1 MGKQRPILEKR
12 VVTLIENVQFDTP
25 ELTQRAADILGYHI
39 DEPVKSEDL
48 PKTWKRLLEVMDE
61 KHIQPFTDSSV
72 QTYMDYV
79 VHKITIWRILDNISL
94 ATFTLSLLAGI
105 IFVWFWINILFV
117 VIPLGLVSLGV
128 GCITDNKFQKYNKAS
143 RKPATW
149 KWKKLDGYT
158 GKIPPVAL
166 QKALD
171 IKENCGRIKL
181 WVVEREDQ
189 KEAFLAA
196 STPAKKRTVFV
207 DGWDQEKQLD
217 YRWI

>member
-1 MGKQRPILEKR
+1 
-12 VVTLIENVQFDTP
+12 VTLIENVQFDTP

-72 QTYMDYV
+72 QTYMKHTPV
-79 VHKITIWRILDNISL
+79 VGRKYTIIGDITLVMFSICVLISIIIPWFWVYILWISIPIGF
-94 ATFTLSLLAGI
+94 FTLCIAGA
-105 IFVWFWINILFV
+105 VEDKRKQLVRDKPDPHKWHWKNLESYA
-117 VIPLGLVSLGV
+117 GLV
-128 GCITDNKFQKYNKAS
+128 
-143 RKPATW
+143 
-149 KWKKLDGYT
+149 
-158 GKIPPVAL
+158 PPIAL